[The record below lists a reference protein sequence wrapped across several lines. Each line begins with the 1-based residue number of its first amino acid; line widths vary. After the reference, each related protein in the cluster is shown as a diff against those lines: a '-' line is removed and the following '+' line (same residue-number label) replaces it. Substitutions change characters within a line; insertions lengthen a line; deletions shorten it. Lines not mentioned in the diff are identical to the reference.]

1 MRTRPQ
7 QSTRARDELS
17 NLATRNLNRRALLGL
32 WLLTAPWAGA
42 AGPGEP
48 VLQSI
53 DGTRHGTLDDGARVA
68 RVLFFVT
75 NDCPISNQFAPEMNR
90 ICDEYK
96 TQGVG
101 CYLAYVDP
109 YLTAADV
116 KQHVTEFSHTCCPA
130 ILDSKHEL
138 VDRARATVTPE
149 AAVFSRRGELAYRG
163 RINNL
168 YAGFGKRRRVATQH
182 DLRDALDRVLA
193 GQPVETPRTEAIGC
207 FISKVGVSR

>member
-1 MRTRPQ
+1 MRAMR
-7 QSTRARDELS
+7 S
-17 NLATRNLNRRALLGL
+17 LNQGALLGL

-42 AGPGEP
+42 AGSGEP

-53 DGTRHGTLDDGARVA
+53 DGARRGTLDDGTWAA

-90 ICDEYK
+90 ICDDYK

-101 CYLAYVDP
+101 CYLVYVDP
-109 YLTAADV
+109 YLTTADV
-116 KQHVTEFSHTCCPA
+116 KQHVKEFSHTCCPA
-130 ILDSKHEL
+130 ILDAKHEL
-138 VDRARATVTPE
+138 VDAARATVTPE
-149 AAVFSRRGELAYRG
+149 AAVFSRQGELAYRG

-168 YAGFGKRRRVATQH
+168 YAGFGKRRHAVTRH